1 MARVIKDGFISLGA
15 IDRSALCESFEPS
28 WDLEIQESRPFSQM
42 AVRKDAGLN
51 NNSFTA
57 TFVDDDAL
65 TITQWLND
73 NQSTKVAF
81 VLRYSQAVVSV
92 TNPQWTGQV
101 IVPPT
106 APPATQGEIARLSVT
121 LQVDGEVTMATA

>member
-28 WDLEIQESRPFSQM
+28 WELEIQESRPFDQM

-57 TFVDDDAL
+57 TFVDDEAL

-73 NQSTKVAF
+73 NQGTKVAF
-81 VLRYSQAVVSV
+81 ALRYSAQVIGI
-92 TNPQWTGQV
+92 TNPEWTGTV

-106 APPATQGEIARLSVT
+106 APPATQGEITRLQVT
-121 LQVDGEVTMATA
+121 LQVDGEIAVATA